1 MSAGRAAAPVL
12 PWRDVAPRESRVAVV
27 GGGFSGLMAL
37 VHLARA
43 MPAARLALFER
54 RPLRAPGVAYGGCDP
69 SHLLN
74 VPAARMGAFPD
85 DAGGFH
91 RWLEA
96 RRPGTFRA
104 DDFAPRTLFG
114 EYLLET
120 VAAALAEAG
129 DRITLVRDAVVHLDR
144 LPSRIEMLLASGRST
159 VADAVILA
167 PGMPPARAPW
177 NRVDHGA
184 PRSALIA
191 DPWDPGAIDGIDPG
205 AEVLVLGSGLT
216 AIDVAQ
222 GLRRAGHVGRIRMV
236 SRNGRL
242 PLPHAL
248 PGEPAATLDAAALA
262 RGPAAAMHAVRALAR
277 VRLRDRLGWQ
287 AAVDAVRPHA
297 SAAWQS
303 WSPAQRR
310 RFLRHARPAWEVH
323 RHRAP
328 RAVLDDLGQ
337 QMLEGTVV
345 VERGALAAI
354 HASDG
359 GMVEAQVKGPD
370 GVWRSHRVARIFNC
384 IGPAMGIRDT
394 VDPMLGS
401 LLRSGLAVED
411 EAGIGLRT
419 AADGELV
426 DRTGHP
432 DDRILLV
439 GALRR
444 GDLWES
450 TAVPELRVQAARAAA
465 HVADA
470 LGRMRA

>member
-1 MSAGRAAAPVL
+1 MSLGRTAAPVL

-54 RPLRAPGVAYGGCDP
+54 RPLRAPGVAYGGCDQ

-74 VPAARMGAFPD
+74 VPAARMGALPE
-85 DAGGFH
+85 DAGGFL
-91 RWLEA
+91 RWLES
-96 RRPGTFRA
+96 RRPRA
-104 DDFAPRTLFG
+104 FGPDDFAPRALFG
-114 EYLLET
+114 EYLVEH

-129 DRITLVRDAVVHLDR
+129 DRISLVRDAVVHLDR

-184 PRSALIA
+184 PRSALVA
-191 DPWDPGAIDGIDPG
+191 DPWEPGAVDGIDPG

-216 AIDVAQ
+216 AIDIAQ

-242 PLPHAL
+242 PLPHAM
-248 PGEPAATLDAAALA
+248 PGEPAATLDPKSLA
-262 RGPAAAMHAVRALAR
+262 GGPAAAMHAVRALAR
-277 VRLRDRLGWQ
+277 ARAHDRLGWQ
-287 AAVDAVRPHA
+287 GAVDAVRPHA

-328 RAVLDDLGQ
+328 RTVLDDLGQ
-337 QMLEGTVV
+337 QMLEGRVV
-345 VERGALAAI
+345 VERGSLAAI
-354 HASDG
+354 HPSDV

-411 EAGIGLRT
+411 ETGIGLRT
-419 AADGELV
+419 AAAGELI
-426 DRTGHP
+426 DRAGHA
-432 DDRILLV
+432 DDRILLI

-450 TAVPELRVQAARAAA
+450 TAVPELRVQAAHAAA
-465 HVADA
+465 HVADV

>member
-1 MSAGRAAAPVL
+1 MSLARPAAPAL
-12 PWRDVAPRESRVAVV
+12 PWRDVTPRESTVAVV

-43 MPAARLALFER
+43 MPGARLALFER
-54 RPLRAPGVAYGGCDP
+54 RPLRAPGVAYGGCDR

-91 RWLEA
+91 RWLES
-96 RRPGTFRA
+96 RRPGAFRA
-104 DDFAPRTLFG
+104 DDFAPRALFG
-114 EYLLET
+114 EYLLDT
-120 VAAALAEAG
+120 VSAALAEAG
-129 DRITLVRDAVVHLDR
+129 ERISLVRDAAVHVDR
-144 LPSRIEMLLASGRST
+144 LPSRIELLLASGRST
-159 VADAVILA
+159 VANAVVVA

-191 DPWDPGAIDGIDPG
+191 DPWEPGAVEGVDPG

-222 GLRRAGHVGRIRMV
+222 GLRRAGHVGVIRMV

-248 PGEPAATLDAAALA
+248 PGEPAAALDAAALA
-262 RGPAAAMHAVRALAR
+262 GGPAAAMHAVHALAR
-277 VRLRDRLGWQ
+277 ARLRERLGWQ

-297 SAAWQS
+297 SAVWQS

-328 RAVLDDLGQ
+328 RVVLDDLGR
-337 QMLEGTVV
+337 QMLEGTII

-354 HASDG
+354 HPSGD

-370 GVWRSHRVARIFNC
+370 GAWRSYRVARIFNC
-384 IGPAMGIRDT
+384 IGPATGIRDT

-411 EAGIGLRT
+411 AAGIGLRT
-419 AADGELV
+419 GPDGELI
-426 DRTGHP
+426 DRAGHA
-432 DDRILLV
+432 DDRVLLI

-465 HVADA
+465 HVARV
-470 LGRMRA
+470 LGEGQA

>member
-1 MSAGRAAAPVL
+1 MSLARPAVPAL
-12 PWRDVAPRESRVAVV
+12 PWRDVTPRESTVAVV

-43 MPAARLALFER
+43 MPKARLSLFER
-54 RPLRAPGVAYGGCDP
+54 RPLRAPGVAYGGCDR

-74 VPAARMGAFPD
+74 VPAVRMGAFPD
-85 DAGGFH
+85 DPGAFH

-96 RRPGTFRA
+96 RRPGAFRA
-104 DDFAPRTLFG
+104 DDFAPRALFG

-129 DRITLVRDAVVHLDR
+129 DRITLVRDAVVHVDR
-144 LPSRIEMLLASGRST
+144 LPSRIELLLASGRST
-159 VADAVILA
+159 VADAVIVA

-184 PRSALIA
+184 PRAALIA
-191 DPWDPGAIDGIDPG
+191 DPWDPGATEGIDPG

-222 GLRRAGHVGRIRMV
+222 GLRRAGHVGVIRMV

-242 PLPHAL
+242 PLAHAV
-248 PGEPAATLDAAALA
+248 PNEPVATLDPSALGG
-262 RGPAAAMHAVRALAR
+262 GPSAVMHAVRALAR
-277 VRLRDRLGWQ
+277 ARAGAGLGWQ
-287 AAVDAVRPHA
+287 GAVDAIRPHA
-297 SAAWQS
+297 TAVWQS
-303 WSPAQRR
+303 WSPTQRR

-328 RAVLDDLGQ
+328 RTVLDDLGQ
-337 QMLEGTVV
+337 QMLEGTIV
-345 VERGALAAI
+345 VERGALVALHPAAGD
-354 HASDG
+354 A
-359 GMVEAQVKGPD
+359 VEAQVKGPD
-370 GVWRSHRVARIFNC
+370 GAWRSHRVARIFNC

-394 VDPMLGS
+394 VDPMLAS
-401 LLRSGLAVED
+401 LLRTGLAVED

-419 AADGELV
+419 GPDGELV
-426 DRTGHP
+426 GRSGVG
-432 DDRILLV
+432 DDRIVLV

-465 HVADA
+465 HVAA
-470 LGRMRA
+470 TLGEARP

>member
-1 MSAGRAAAPVL
+1 MSLAPPAVPAL
-12 PWRDVAPRESRVAVV
+12 PWRDVTPRESTVAVV

-43 MPAARLALFER
+43 MPKARISLFER
-54 RPLRAPGVAYGGCDP
+54 RPLRAPGVAYGGCDR

-74 VPAARMGAFPD
+74 VPAVRMGAFPD
-85 DAGGFH
+85 DPGAFH

-96 RRPGTFRA
+96 RLPGAFRA
-104 DDFAPRTLFG
+104 DDFAPRALFG

-129 DRITLVRDAVVHLDR
+129 DRITLVRDAVVHVDR
-144 LPSRIEMLLASGRST
+144 LPSRIELLLASGRST
-159 VADAVILA
+159 VADAVIVA

-184 PRSALIA
+184 LRAALIA
-191 DPWDPGAIDGIDPG
+191 DPWEPGAFEGVDPG

-222 GLRRAGHVGRIRMV
+222 GLRRAGHVGVIRMV

-242 PLPHAL
+242 PLAHAV
-248 PGEPAATLDAAALA
+248 PGEPAATLDGSALGG
-262 RGPAAAMHAVRALAR
+262 GPSAVMHAVRTLAR
-277 VRLRDRLGWQ
+277 ARAKAGLGWQ
-287 AAVDAVRPHA
+287 GAVDAIRPHA
-297 SAAWQS
+297 SAVWQS
-303 WSPAQRR
+303 WTPAQRR

-337 QMLEGTVV
+337 QMLEGSIV
-345 VERGALAAI
+345 VERGALAAL
-354 HASDG
+354 HPAPG
-359 GMVEAQVKGPD
+359 EAVEAQVKGPD
-370 GVWRSHRVARIFNC
+370 GAWRSHRVARIFNC

-419 AADGELV
+419 GPDGELV
-426 DRTGHP
+426 ARSGIG
-432 DDRILLV
+432 DDRIVLV

-465 HVADA
+465 HVAA
-470 LGRMRA
+470 TLAGVRA

>member
-1 MSAGRAAAPVL
+1 
-12 PWRDVAPRESRVAVV
+12 
-27 GGGFSGLMAL
+27 
-37 VHLARA
+37 
-43 MPAARLALFER
+43 
-54 RPLRAPGVAYGGCDP
+54 
-69 SHLLN
+69 LN
-74 VPAARMGAFPD
+74 VPAGRMGAFPED
-85 DAGGFH
+85 PGAFH

-96 RRPGTFRA
+96 RRAGAFHA
-104 DDFAPRTLFG
+104 DDFVPRALFG
-114 EYLLET
+114 EDLLET
-120 VAAALAEAG
+120 VAAARAEAG
-129 DRITLVRDAVVHLDR
+129 DRIALVRDAVVHVDR
-144 LPSRIEMLLASGRST
+144 LPSRIELLLASGRST
-159 VADAVILA
+159 VADAVIVA

-184 PRSALIA
+184 PRGTLIA
-191 DPWDPGAIDGIDPG
+191 DPWETGAFEAIDPG

-222 GLRRAGHVGRIRMV
+222 GLRRAGHVGVIRMV

-242 PLPHAL
+242 PLAHAV
-248 PGEPAATLDAAALA
+248 PGEPAATIDPAALGG
-262 RGPAAAMHAVRALAR
+262 GPSAVMHAVRALAR
-277 VRLRDRLGWQ
+277 TRAKAGLGWQ
-287 AAVDAVRPHA
+287 GAGDAIRPHA
-297 SAAWQS
+297 TAVWQS

-337 QMLEGTVV
+337 QMLEGTIV
-345 VERGALAAI
+345 VERGALVAL
-354 HASDG
+354 HPASGDA
-359 GMVEAQVKGPD
+359 VEAQVKGPD
-370 GVWRSHRVARIFNC
+370 GVWRSHRVDRIFNC

-411 EAGIGLRT
+411 EAGIGLRSGP
-419 AADGELV
+419 DGELV
-426 DRTGHP
+426 ARSGIAA
-432 DDRILLV
+432 DRIVLV

-465 HVADA
+465 HVAA
-470 LGRMRA
+470 TLAGAQAG